1 MAKGEKEALPHK
13 DKQGKPMIRRKN
25 YFIKKRFQISF
36 LYRFI
41 LLLLLELVLIAGL
54 FMHISSDTLTTGYLD
69 SILRIERTPSFF
81 FVPTLLI
88 MLIVGVGIGISGM
101 IIFIL
106 LSHRIAGPLYRFE
119 EDLKEIGSGNLTKRV
134 NLRKTDQLIELKEA
148 LNTLVE
154 SLDQR
159 LRHIKNRL
167 EMAKKILAEKDSP
180 ENAAKMRKAL
190 ELLEDEI
197 DQFKVTSGPGE

>member
-1 MAKGEKEALPHK
+1 
-13 DKQGKPMIRRKN
+13 MIRRKN

-41 LLLLLELVLIAGL
+41 LLLLLESVLIGWL
-54 FMHISSDTLTTGYLD
+54 FMYISNNTLTTGYLN
-69 SILRIERTPSFF
+69 SILRIERTSNFF
-81 FVPTLLI
+81 FIQILFI
-88 MLIVGVGIGISGM
+88 MLIVGLGITIAGM

-119 EDLKEIGSGNLTKRV
+119 ADLKEIGSGDLTKRI
-134 NLRKTDQLIELKEA
+134 NLRKTDQLAELKEA
-148 LNTLVE
+148 LNALVG
-154 SLDQR
+154 SFDQR
-159 LRHIKNRL
+159 MRRIKNNL
-167 EMAKKILAEKDSP
+167 AMVKKMLAEKDSP
-180 ENAAKMRKAL
+180 ENNVKIRKAI